1 MQYRRRCSS
10 GAVSPTPRL
19 WLWALVAMS
28 GFMTGAH
35 LVARIQ
41 GNNTRTGFTTGLLTG
56 SVLVGTIATLH
67 GYQAH
72 KDHRNEAKDL
82 RSRLNA
88 LSYELTHTQRLKD
101 GLETR
106 QQALQSQLTETTQQ
120 AQSATAALEPMQQRV
135 VVAEAAVA
143 ALNASEKSLID
154 RLRKA
159 EARVQSL
166 QSVATVNREEDF
178 KRGRTYERRAAEQQ
192 VAKAQQEKSRAIAA
206 LEQHMAQAVAALETE
221 LAAAREE
228 IQEWETE
235 FETQLQRLG
244 DEQEQA
250 ILARVVAE
258 VRQDYEARL
267 KQVSQ
272 AIPKAVQKR
281 CDKYREKWLAELRAE
296 LETVTAERDR
306 ACQRLEHYER
316 EFVGLAA
323 DMEQLNDT
331 DLHQALQ
338 AQVESLQGALEQKN
352 RTIEDYQAAIADLEA
367 PRLFP
372 GGYEHHRGN
381 LLIRH
386 AHGQGIILDAL
397 HRSRH
402 TEAGQE
408 TYYFAA
414 RRPEPPREVLAKLN
428 GQALKLQHELDSKK
442 AVQFEYDSES
452 LTYRCAIQIFQKRL
466 TRDEIDRKWLKA
478 SKFKA
483 LVKDACAFRVSA
495 NKGGSK
501 SPTVRNILGAKLLEG
516 EKFKLRRYDP
526 SAGSRKDYW
535 RIAPTWRSYHDA
547 LKMAAEIESLILRR
561 QREKSARNGAEFD
574 WVYYIIDEL
583 DNTMSTLAGEKVVEG
598 EEEISA
604 AKVVINAIAKAVK
617 EGEHLQI
624 GIIICTQTP
633 NVMQLR
639 KSEVIDKAFFNN
651 LAQIVVEANVFDYL
665 AASTDQTKSARLA
678 SDYRA
683 VYDWCDKENETIT
696 DEARKYRPALFVN
709 KGKREVIELPPLGEF
724 GFDKLEPG
732 QPYDFE
738 EFNAYEYAG
747 ARSLDQALLMA
758 SKEQVERTSLLL
770 TRSPNV
776 AQTAPNNG
784 LGGGAI
790 QTHQSNGNVA
800 VAVDPKVL
808 PKTEGAPTCPICGDT
823 LKPNGK
829 GRGKYTGMKQFAC
842 RSQDHTSQMGGKTF
856 YQSR

>member
-1 MQYRRRCSS
+1 MV
-10 GAVSPTPRL
+10 GAN
-19 WLWALVAMS
+19 
-28 GFMTGAH
+28 

-41 GNNTRTGFTTGLLTG
+41 GNHARTGFTMGLLTG

-67 GYQAH
+67 GSQAA
-72 KDHRNEAKDL
+72 KDHRLATRDL
-82 RSRLNA
+82 HRRLTILNH
-88 LSYELTHTQRLKD
+88 ELTQVQRNKA

-106 QQALQSQLTETTQQ
+106 NQTLQTQLTETTHQ
-120 AQSATAALEPMQQRV
+120 AQAAADALEPTQKRLG
-135 VVAEAAVA
+135 VAEATVT
-143 ALNASEKSLID
+143 ALTASERSLMAK
-154 RLRKA
+154 LHQA
-159 EARVQSL
+159 EARVQAL
-166 QSVATVNREEDF
+166 QAAIAVNREADF
-178 KRGRTYERRAAEQQ
+178 KRGRAYEHRAAEHRIAQ
-192 VAKAQQEKSRAIAA
+192 VQADKSRAIAA
-206 LEQHMAQAVAALETE
+206 MEQQMAQEVAAVSTA
-221 LAAAREE
+221 LAAAQAE
-228 IQEWETE
+228 IQAWETE
-235 FETQLQRLG
+235 FETQLQRLA

-250 ILARVVAE
+250 ILARVVAT

-267 KQVSQ
+267 QRVAN
-272 AIPKAVQKR
+272 AIPEAVRKR
-281 CDKYREKWLAELRAE
+281 CDKYRDKWLAELRAE
-296 LETVTAERDR
+296 LATVTAERDR
-306 ACQRLEHYER
+306 AFQKLEHYEQ

-323 DMEQLNDT
+323 DVEQIHDA

-338 AQVESLQGALEQKN
+338 AQVESLQGAIEQKN
-352 RTIEDYQAAIADLEA
+352 RTIQNYQSAIADLEA

-386 AHGQGIILDAL
+386 AHAQGILLDAL
-397 HRSRH
+397 HRSRN

-414 RRPEPPREVLAKLN
+414 RRPAPPREVLAQLN
-428 GQALKLQHELDSKK
+428 GQSLKLQHELDSKK
-442 AVQFEYDSES
+442 TVQFEYDSES
-452 LTYRCAIQIFQKRL
+452 LTYRCAIQLFQKRL

-535 RIAPTWRSYHDA
+535 RVAPTWRSYREA
-547 LKMAAEIESLILRR
+547 LKMAADIESLILRR
-561 QREKSARNGAEFD
+561 QREKSARQGAEFD
-574 WVYYIIDEL
+574 WVYYVIDEL
-583 DNTMSTLAGEKVVEG
+583 DNTLSTLAGEKVVEG
-598 EEEISA
+598 DDEISA

-624 GIIICTQTP
+624 GVILCTQTP

-683 VYDWCDKENETIT
+683 VYDWCDKENETIP

-724 GFDKLEPG
+724 GFDKLDPS

-738 EFNAYEYAG
+738 DFNAYEYAG

-758 SKEQVERTSLLL
+758 SREQVERTSLLPL
-770 TRSPNV
+770 LASSGGQG
-776 AQTAPNNG
+776 AASNG
-784 LGGGAI
+784 LASSHAPDLPS
-790 QTHQSNGNVA
+790 QGNVA

-808 PKTEGAPTCPICGDT
+808 PKTEGEPTCPICGDT

-829 GRGKYTGMKQFAC
+829 GRNTYKGMQQFVC
-842 RSQDHTSQMGGKTF
+842 RSPDHTSQMGGKTF
-856 YQSR
+856 YRR

>member
-1 MQYRRRCSS
+1 M
-10 GAVSPTPRL
+10 V
-19 WLWALVAMS
+19 
-28 GFMTGAH
+28 GAH

-41 GNNTRTGFTTGLLTG
+41 GNQGRARFTTGLLTG
-56 SVLVGTIATLH
+56 SVLVGAVATLH
-67 GYQAH
+67 GSQA
-72 KDHRNEAKDL
+72 AKDRHL
-82 RSRLNA
+82 EAANFQRRLTQFNH
-88 LSYELTHTQRLKD
+88 ELAQVKRVRD
-101 GLETR
+101 GLEAEK
-106 QQALQSQLTETTQQ
+106 QALQQTLADRAQ
-120 AQSATAALEPMQQRV
+120 AAQAAASTLKQCQQRLRATEV
-135 VVAEAAVA
+135 AVA
-143 ALNASEKSLID
+143 KLTASE
-154 RLRKA
+154 
-159 EARVQSL
+159 QSL
-166 QSVATVNREEDF
+166 MAKLSKATGRIHSLENAIAVNREADF
-178 KRGRTYERRAAEQQ
+178 KRGRVYEHRAAEQSIAQ
-192 VAKAQQEKSRAIAA
+192 VRAEKSRAIAA
-206 LEQHMAQAVAALETE
+206 IEQQAANTIAELEAALE
-221 LAAAREE
+221 AARAE

-250 ILARVVAE
+250 ILTKVVAE
-258 VRQDYEARL
+258 VRQAYAARL
-267 KQVSQ
+267 QRVSQ
-272 AIPKAVQKR
+272 AIPEAVRKR
-281 CDKYREKWLAELRAE
+281 CDKHRTRWLADLQAE
-296 LETVTAERDR
+296 LAAVTAERDH
-306 ACQRLEHYER
+306 AFQRLEHYER

-323 DMEQLNDT
+323 DVEQLNDAE
-331 DLHQALQ
+331 LHQALQ
-338 AQVESLQGALEQKN
+338 AQVESLQGAIEQKN
-352 RTIEDYQAAIADLEA
+352 RTIEDYQSAIADLAA

-381 LLIRH
+381 ILIRH
-386 AHGQGIILDAL
+386 AHSQGIILDAL
-397 HRSRH
+397 HRSRN

-442 AVQFEYDSES
+442 AVQFDYDSES
-452 LTYRCAIQIFQKRL
+452 LTYRCAIQLFQKRL

-561 QREKSARNGAEFD
+561 QREKSARTGAEFD
-574 WVYYIIDEL
+574 WVYYVIDEL
-583 DNTMSTLAGEKVVEG
+583 DNTMSTLTGEKVVEG
-598 EEEISA
+598 EDEIPA
-604 AKVVINAIAKAVK
+604 AKVVITAIAKAVK

-678 SDYRA
+678 TDYRA

-724 GFDKLEPG
+724 GFDKLEPS

-738 EFNAYEYAG
+738 AFNAYEYTG

-758 SKEQVERTSLLL
+758 SKGPVERTSQPP
-770 TRSPNV
+770 SGM
-776 AQTAPNNG
+776 AQTLANP
-784 LGGGAI
+784 GGGRGNSP
-790 QTHQSNGNVA
+790 THPSTGNVA
-800 VAVDPKVL
+800 VAVDPKIL
-808 PKTEGAPTCPICGDT
+808 PKTEGPPTCPICGDT
-823 LKPNGK
+823 LKPNGR
-829 GRGKYTGMKQFAC
+829 GRGTYTGMKQFAC

-856 YQSR
+856 YQP

>member
-1 MQYRRRCSS
+1 M
-10 GAVSPTPRL
+10 
-19 WLWALVAMS
+19 
-28 GFMTGAH
+28 
-35 LVARIQ
+35 Q
-41 GNNTRTGFTTGLLTG
+41 GNNARAGFTTGLLTG
-56 SVLVGTIATLH
+56 SGLVGTIAILQ
-67 GYQAH
+67 GYQATR
-72 KDHRNEAKDL
+72 DHHREANER
-82 RSRLNA
+82 RSRLST
-88 LSYELTHTQRLKD
+88 LSYELTQTQRLKD
-101 GLETR
+101 NLESRHRALMT
-106 QQALQSQLTETTQQ
+106 QLAAMTQEAQA
-120 AQSATAALEPMQQRV
+120 ATAALEPMQKRL
-135 VVAEAAVA
+135 VVAEAATH
-143 ALNASEKSLID
+143 ALNAAERSLIKK
-154 RLRKA
+154 LRQA
-159 EARVQSL
+159 EAEIQSL
-166 QSVATVNREEDF
+166 QRTIKVNREVDF
-178 KRGRTYERRAAEQQ
+178 KRGRAYERCATEQQ
-192 VAKAQQEKSRAIAA
+192 IAQIRKEKSRAIAA

-235 FETQLQRLG
+235 FETQLQHLG

-258 VRQDYEARL
+258 VRQDYEDRL

-272 AIPKAVQKR
+272 AIPQAVRKR

-296 LETVTAERDR
+296 LEAVTAERDR
-306 ACQRLEHYER
+306 AFQRLEHYER

-323 DMEQLNDT
+323 DVEQLNDT

-367 PRLFP
+367 PPLFP

-574 WVYYIIDEL
+574 WVFYVIDEL

-758 SKEQVERTSLLL
+758 SKEQVERTSLLP

-776 AQTAPNNG
+776 AQPTTNPG
-784 LGGGAI
+784 LDRSDR

-800 VAVDPKVL
+800 IAVDPKVL
-808 PKTEGAPTCPICGDT
+808 PKTEGAPNCPICGDT

-842 RSQDHTSQMGGKTF
+842 RSQNPLVRT
-856 YQSR
+856 

>member
-1 MQYRRRCSS
+1 MQYRRRS
-10 GAVSPTPRL
+10 PRL

-28 GFMTGAH
+28 GFMAGAH

-41 GNNTRTGFTTGLLTG
+41 GNNARAGFTTGLLTG

-72 KDHRNEAKDL
+72 KDHRHEAKDL

-106 QQALQSQLTETTQQ
+106 QQALQGQLTETTQQ
-120 AQSATAALEPMQQRV
+120 AQTAIAALEPMQKRV

-154 RLRKA
+154 KLRKA

-166 QSVATVNREEDF
+166 QSVATVYREEDF

-206 LEQHMAQAVAALETE
+206 LEEHMAQTVAALETE
-221 LAAAREE
+221 LAGAREE

-235 FETQLQRLG
+235 FETQLQHLG

-258 VRQDYEARL
+258 VKQDYEARL

-272 AIPKAVQKR
+272 AIPQAVRKR

-296 LETVTAERDR
+296 LEAVTADRDR
-306 ACQRLEHYER
+306 AFQRLEHYER

-323 DMEQLNDT
+323 DVEQLNDT
-331 DLHQALQ
+331 DLHQAMQ

-386 AHGQGIILDAL
+386 AHSQGIILDAL
-397 HRSRH
+397 HRSRN

-561 QREKSARNGAEFD
+561 QREKSARNGTEFD
-574 WVYYIIDEL
+574 WVYYVIDEL
-583 DNTMSTLAGEKVVEG
+583 DNTMSTLAGEKVMEG

-665 AASTDQTKSARLA
+665 AGSTDQTKSARLA

-724 GFDKLEPG
+724 GFDKLEPNK
-732 QPYDFE
+732 PYDFE

-758 SKEQVERTSLLL
+758 SKEQVERTSLLP

-776 AQTAPNNG
+776 AQAAPNNG
-784 LGGGAI
+784 LGGGEV
-790 QTHQSNGNVA
+790 QTHRSNGSVA

-842 RSQDHTSQMGGKTF
+842 RSQEHTSQMGSKTF
-856 YQSR
+856 YQNR

>member
-1 MQYRRRCSS
+1 MKQQRRS
-10 GAVSPTPRL
+10 PRL
-19 WLWALVAMS
+19 WLWAMVAIG
-28 GFMTGAH
+28 GFMAGAN

-41 GNNTRTGFTTGLLTG
+41 SNNARAGFTTGLLAG
-56 SVLVGTIATLH
+56 SVLVGTVASLH
-67 GYQAH
+67 GYQST
-72 KDHRNEAKDL
+72 KDHRLEASDL
-82 RSRLNA
+82 KARLNA
-88 LSYELTHTQRLKD
+88 LRHELAQIKRIRD
-101 GLETR
+101 SLEGQNESLNR
-106 QQALQSQLTETTQQ
+106 QLTATTQQ
-120 AQSATAALEPMQQRV
+120 AQKSTEVLTQLQKRLV
-135 VVAEAAVA
+135 VSEAAVA
-143 ALNASEKSLID
+143 TLNASERSLIEQLQ
-154 RLRKA
+154 RA
-159 EARVQSL
+159 EAHIQSL
-166 QSVATVNREEDF
+166 KNAIDVNQEQDF
-178 KRGRTYERRAAEQQ
+178 NRGRAYEQNAADQK
-192 VAKAQQEKSRAIAA
+192 VAQALKEKTRAIADI
-206 LEQHMAQAVAALETE
+206 ERQRAQEVAALEAT
-221 LAAAREE
+221 LAQAQSE

-235 FETQLQRLG
+235 FDVQLQRLAK
-244 DEQEQA
+244 EQENA
-250 ILARVVAE
+250 VLAQVVAE
-258 VRQDYEARL
+258 VKGNYEARL
-267 KQVSQ
+267 KQVGQ
-272 AIPKAVQKR
+272 ALPQIVQKR
-281 CDKYREKWLAELRAE
+281 CEKHRQKWLSELRAE
-296 LETVTAERDR
+296 LEAVTAERDR
-306 ACQRLEHYER
+306 ARQQLAHYEQ

-323 DMEQLNDT
+323 DVEQLNDS

-338 AQVESLQGALEQKN
+338 AQVESLQGAIEQKN
-352 RTIEDYQAAIADLEA
+352 RVIQDYQSAIADLEA

-381 LLIRH
+381 ILIRH
-386 AHGQGIILDAL
+386 AHAQGIILDAL
-397 HRSRH
+397 HRSRN

-414 RRPEPPREVLAKLN
+414 RRPQPPREVLAKLN
-428 GQALKLQHELDSKK
+428 AQVLKLQHELDSKK

-452 LTYRCAIQIFQKRL
+452 LTYRCSIQIFQKRL

-483 LVKDACAFRVSA
+483 LVKDACAFRISA

-535 RIAPTWRSYHDA
+535 RIAPDWRSYHDA

-561 QREKSARNGAEFD
+561 QREKSARQGAEFD
-574 WVYYIIDEL
+574 WVYYVIDEL
-583 DNTMSTLAGEKVVEG
+583 DNTMSTLAGEKVFDG
-598 EEEISA
+598 EDEISA

-678 SDYRA
+678 TDYRA
-683 VYDWCDKENETIT
+683 VYDWCDKENEAIT

-724 GFDKLEPG
+724 GFDKLDPS
-732 QPYDFE
+732 QPYDFKT
-738 EFNAYEYAG
+738 FNAYEYAG

-758 SKEQVERTSLLL
+758 SKEQVERTSF
-770 TRSPNV
+770 SPNTSPNPSPNLP
-776 AQTAPNNG
+776 QTSPKPALANAP
-784 LGGGAI
+784 L
-790 QTHQSNGNVA
+790 QTPPNTGTVA
-800 VAVDPKVL
+800 VVTDPKIL
-808 PKTEGAPTCPICGDT
+808 PKAEDAPICPICGDP

-829 GRGKYTGMKQFAC
+829 GRGKYQGLQQFAC
-842 RSQDHTSQMGGKTF
+842 RSQQHTAQMGGKTY
-856 YQSR
+856 YQE

>member
-1 MQYRRRCSS
+1 
-10 GAVSPTPRL
+10 
-19 WLWALVAMS
+19 VAK
-28 GFMTGAH
+28 
-35 LVARIQ
+35 
-41 GNNTRTGFTTGLLTG
+41 LT
-56 SVLVGTIATLH
+56 
-67 GYQAH
+67 
-72 KDHRNEAKDL
+72 
-82 RSRLNA
+82 
-88 LSYELTHTQRLKD
+88 
-101 GLETR
+101 
-106 QQALQSQLTETTQQ
+106 
-120 AQSATAALEPMQQRV
+120 
-135 VVAEAAVA
+135 
-143 ALNASEKSLID
+143 ASE
-154 RLRKA
+154 
-159 EARVQSL
+159 QSL
-166 QSVATVNREEDF
+166 MAKLSKATGRIHSLENAIAVNREADF
-178 KRGRTYERRAAEQQ
+178 KRGRAYEHRAAEQSIAQ
-192 VAKAQQEKSRAIAA
+192 VRAEKSRAIAA
-206 LEQHMAQAVAALETE
+206 IEQQAANTIAELEAALE
-221 LAAAREE
+221 AARAE

-250 ILARVVAE
+250 ILTKVVAE
-258 VRQDYEARL
+258 VRQAYAARL
-267 KQVSQ
+267 QRVSQ
-272 AIPKAVQKR
+272 AIPEAVRKR
-281 CDKYREKWLAELRAE
+281 CDKHRTRWLADLQAE
-296 LETVTAERDR
+296 LAAVTAERDH
-306 ACQRLEHYER
+306 AFQRLEHYER

-323 DMEQLNDT
+323 DVEQLNDAE
-331 DLHQALQ
+331 LHQALQ
-338 AQVESLQGALEQKN
+338 AQVESLQGAIEQKN
-352 RTIEDYQAAIADLEA
+352 RTIEDYQSAIADLEA

-381 LLIRH
+381 ILIRH
-386 AHGQGIILDAL
+386 AHSQGIILDAL
-397 HRSRH
+397 HRSRN

-442 AVQFEYDSES
+442 AVQFDYDSES
-452 LTYRCAIQIFQKRL
+452 LTYRCAIQLFQKRL

-561 QREKSARNGAEFD
+561 QREKSARTGAEFD
-574 WVYYIIDEL
+574 WVYYVIDEL

-598 EEEISA
+598 EDEISA

-678 SDYRA
+678 TDYRA

-709 KGKREVIELPPLGEF
+709 KGKREVIELPTLGEF
-724 GFDKLEPG
+724 GFDKLEPS

-738 EFNAYEYAG
+738 AFNAYEYAG

-758 SKEQVERTSLLL
+758 SKEPVERSLLP
-770 TRSPNV
+770 TRSPNP
-776 AQTAPNNG
+776 AQAAGNNG
-784 LGGGAI
+784 GVDGQL

-823 LKPNGK
+823 LKPNGR
-829 GRGKYTGMKQFAC
+829 GRGTYTGHEAVCLPQPRPHLPDGWQDVLPTVTWDPLPRRSPWRRTVFTPQRHRCRQLGGGDRPCSQFFAMHSISPTGGAPEAGFRAA
-842 RSQDHTSQMGGKTF
+842 RSPGFHPGSTASPPLWSAALGF
-856 YQSR
+856 P

>member
-1 MQYRRRCSS
+1 MNRPQRCFP
-10 GAVSPTPRL
+10 GAASPKPRL
-19 WLWALVAMS
+19 WLWALVAIG
-28 GFMTGAH
+28 GFMVGAH

-41 GNNTRTGFTTGLLTG
+41 GNQGRASFTTGLLTG
-56 SVLVGTIATLH
+56 SVLIGTVATLH
-67 GYQAH
+67 GSQTV
-72 KDHRNEAKDL
+72 KDRHLEAASFRK
-82 RSRLNA
+82 RLHQ
-88 LSYELTHTQRLKD
+88 LSHNLAQVKRDRD
-101 GLETR
+101 GLEAEKR
-106 QQALQSQLTETTQQ
+106 SLQQTLADRSQA
-120 AQSATAALEPMQQRV
+120 AQATAATLNQCQQRLR
-135 VVAEAAVA
+135 VAEAAMA
-143 ALNASEKSLID
+143 KLNASEQELMAKLSQAMGRI
-154 RLRKA
+154 
-159 EARVQSL
+159 ESL
-166 QSVATVNREEDF
+166 QNAIAVNREADF
-178 KRGRTYERRAAEQQ
+178 KRGRAYEHQAAERSMTQLRAEKAREVAAIEQQ
-192 VAKAQQEKSRAIAA
+192 AAHTIATLETA
-206 LEQHMAQAVAALETE
+206 LEE
-221 LAAAREE
+221 ARAE
-228 IQEWETE
+228 IQAWETE

-244 DEQEQA
+244 DEQAQT
-250 ILARVVAE
+250 ILARVIAE

-267 KQVSQ
+267 QQVSQ

-296 LETVTAERDR
+296 LEAVTAERNR

-323 DMEQLNDT
+323 DVEQLNDAE
-331 DLHQALQ
+331 LHQALQ
-338 AQVESLQGALEQKN
+338 AQVESLQGAIEQKN
-352 RTIEDYQAAIADLEA
+352 RTIQDYQSAIADLEA

-381 LLIRH
+381 ILIRH
-386 AHGQGIILDAL
+386 AHSQGIILDAL
-397 HRSRH
+397 HRSRN

-428 GQALKLQHELDSKK
+428 GQALKLQHELDAKK

-574 WVYYIIDEL
+574 WVYYVIDEL

-624 GIIICTQTP
+624 GIILCTQTP

-709 KGKREVIELPPLGEF
+709 KGKREVIELPTLGEF
-724 GFDKLEPG
+724 GFDKLEPS

-738 EFNAYEYAG
+738 AFNAYEYAG

-758 SKEQVERTSLLL
+758 SKEQVERTSLLP
-770 TRSPNV
+770 TRSPNP
-776 AQTAPNNG
+776 AQAAVNNG
-784 LGGGAI
+784 LGGRAM

-823 LKPNGK
+823 LKPNGR
-829 GRGKYTGMKQFAC
+829 GRGTYKGMKQFAC

-856 YQSR
+856 YQK

>member
-1 MQYRRRCSS
+1 VLHLLNLYSASLIYSKNEKCLTKQSKHLFL
-10 GAVSPTPRL
+10 A
-19 WLWALVAMS
+19 VAM
-28 GFMTGAH
+28 
-35 LVARIQ
+35 VCRDK
-41 GNNTRTGFTTGLLTG
+41 
-56 SVLVGTIATLH
+56 H
-67 GYQAH
+67 G
-72 KDHRNEAKDL
+72 
-82 RSRLNA
+82 
-88 LSYELTHTQRLKD
+88 
-101 GLETR
+101 
-106 QQALQSQLTETTQQ
+106 
-120 AQSATAALEPMQQRV
+120 
-135 VVAEAAVA
+135 
-143 ALNASEKSLID
+143 
-154 RLRKA
+154 
-159 EARVQSL
+159 
-166 QSVATVNREEDF
+166 
-178 KRGRTYERRAAEQQ
+178 
-192 VAKAQQEKSRAIAA
+192 
-206 LEQHMAQAVAALETE
+206 
-221 LAAAREE
+221 
-228 IQEWETE
+228 
-235 FETQLQRLG
+235 
-244 DEQEQA
+244 
-250 ILARVVAE
+250 
-258 VRQDYEARL
+258 
-267 KQVSQ
+267 
-272 AIPKAVQKR
+272 
-281 CDKYREKWLAELRAE
+281 EKWLAELRAE
-296 LETVTAERDR
+296 LESVTAERDGPEGPVFDHR

-323 DMEQLNDT
+323 DVEQLNDT

-428 GQALKLQHELDSKK
+428 GQSLKLQHELDSKK

-574 WVYYIIDEL
+574 WVFYVIDEL

-604 AKVVINAIAKAVK
+604 AKVVINAIRQRRRFTNAKAVK

-724 GFDKLEPG
+724 GFDKLEPS

-758 SKEQVERTSLLL
+758 SKEQVERTSLLP

-790 QTHQSNGNVA
+790 QTHQNNGNVA

-829 GRGKYTGMKQFAC
+829 GRNKYQGMKQFAC
-842 RSQDHTSQMGGKTF
+842 RSQDHTSQMGGKTY

>member
-1 MQYRRRCSS
+1 MQYRRRS
-10 GAVSPTPRL
+10 PRL
-19 WLWALVAMS
+19 WLWTLVATS
-28 GFMTGAH
+28 SFMAGAH
-35 LVARIQ
+35 WVARIQ
-41 GNNTRTGFTTGLLTG
+41 GNNARAGFTTGLLTG

-72 KDHRNEAKDL
+72 KDHRHEAKDL

-88 LSYELTHTQRLKD
+88 LSYELTQTQRLKD

-120 AQSATAALEPMQQRV
+120 AQTATAALEPMQKRV

-154 RLRKA
+154 KLRQA

-166 QSVATVNREEDF
+166 QSVAIVNREEDF
-178 KRGRTYERRAAEQQ
+178 RRGRDYERRAAEQQ
-192 VAKAQQEKSRAIAA
+192 IAKTQKEKSRAIAA
-206 LEQHMAQAVAALETE
+206 LEQQMAQAVAALETE
-221 LAAAREE
+221 LTAARAE

-235 FETQLQRLG
+235 FETQLQHLG

-272 AIPKAVQKR
+272 AIPQAVRKR
-281 CDKYREKWLAELRAE
+281 CDKYGEKWLAELRAE
-296 LETVTAERDR
+296 LEAVTAERDR
-306 ACQRLEHYER
+306 AFQRLEHYER

-323 DMEQLNDT
+323 DVEQLNDT

-397 HRSRH
+397 HRSRN

-574 WVYYIIDEL
+574 WVYYVIDEL
-583 DNTMSTLAGEKVVEG
+583 DNTMSTLAGEKVMEG

-624 GIIICTQTP
+624 GIILCTQTP

-724 GFDKLEPG
+724 GFDKLEPS

-758 SKEQVERTSLLL
+758 SKEQVERTSLLP

-808 PKTEGAPTCPICGDT
+808 PKTEGAPTCPICGDP

-856 YQSR
+856 YQNR

>member
-1 MQYRRRCSS
+1 MQYRRRS
-10 GAVSPTPRL
+10 PRL

-28 GFMTGAH
+28 GFMAGAH
-35 LVARIQ
+35 WVARIQ
-41 GNNTRTGFTTGLLTG
+41 GNNARAGFTTGLLTG
-56 SVLVGTIATLH
+56 SVLVGTISTLH
-67 GYQAH
+67 GYQTH
-72 KDHRNEAKDL
+72 KDHRNEAQDL
-82 RSRLNA
+82 RSRLHA

-143 ALNASEKSLID
+143 ALNASEKSLIEK
-154 RLRKA
+154 LRKA
-159 EARVQSL
+159 ETRVQSL
-166 QSVATVNREEDF
+166 QSVATVNREADF

-192 VAKAQQEKSRAIAA
+192 VAKAQQEKSRAITV
-206 LEQHMAQAVAALETE
+206 LEQQMAETVAALETE

-228 IQEWETE
+228 IQEWESE

-244 DEQEQA
+244 DEQAQA

-272 AIPKAVQKR
+272 AIPQAVRKR
-281 CDKYREKWLAELRAE
+281 CDKQREKWLAELRAE
-296 LETVTAERDR
+296 LEAVTTERDR

-323 DMEQLNDT
+323 DVEQLSDT

-352 RTIEDYQAAIADLEA
+352 RTLEDYQAAIADLEA

-386 AHGQGIILDAL
+386 AHSQGIILDAL

-516 EKFKLRRYDP
+516 EKFKVRRYDP

-598 EEEISA
+598 EEETSA

-724 GFDKLEPG
+724 GFDKLEPS

-758 SKEQVERTSLLL
+758 SKEQVERTSLLP
-770 TRSPNV
+770 TRSPNL
-776 AQTAPNNG
+776 AQTAPNQS
-784 LGGGAI
+784 LDRSDH

-800 VAVDPKVL
+800 IAVDPKVL
-808 PKTEGAPTCPICGDT
+808 PKTEGAPICPICGDT

-829 GRGKYTGMKQFAC
+829 GRGKYTGMKQLAC
-842 RSQDHTSQMGGKTF
+842 RSQEHTSQMGGKTF